1 MPSKAM
7 ISLEL
12 HPFPFSRPS
21 FSQIALFMTAI
32 HVLSQNTL
40 LITNV
45 AKTEKIIF
53 QKIKKA
59 GKARDQK
66 KNISKKKS
74 S

>member
-1 MPSKAM
+1 MFK
-7 ISLEL
+7 I
-12 HPFPFSRPS
+12 
-21 FSQIALFMTAI
+21 AI

-53 QKIKKA
+53 QKTKKA

-66 KNISKKKS
+66 KCIPKKVLITSPSLSRRERFKKPR
-74 S
+74 